1 MRIPKG
7 HCPCG
12 SGNIAVDCC
21 YQIENAPIDRAA
33 PIRLNSLELN
43 VKVYAEI
50 VNSSGAV
57 TSIPINPNG
66 STDFEGLTLPDRKT
80 PVKNITVAL
89 PDKFRISDFLVQND
103 SIYQVVM
110 IAQENISNRLSPNA
124 PMISQQELTDVL
136 YERTLITV
144 IEKFLR
150 AAQYHQQSFVYRF
163 LKLSQEFNG
172 NPVHL
177 GGITQ
182 KVTDE
187 DAPLQFEFASFMTS
201 HRTCVESLI
210 KLMAF
215 KATHHDP
222 RKKSF
227 KIKDTLTTILNG
239 KTKRGMYHGL
249 AELLVQ
255 YEPWLDEQRKIRN
268 AIMHDG
274 LEDALIGFEH
284 VRGVTLNATILDRT
298 ADVMCIE
305 IFRKLMD
312 FATSVLNELYVISND
327 GP

>member
-1 MRIPKG
+1 MRIPEG

-12 SGNIAVDCC
+12 SGTNAGDCC
-21 YQIENAPIDRAA
+21 YQIENAPIDRPL

-43 VKVYAEI
+43 VEAYADI
-50 VNSSGAV
+50 VNSAGAV

-66 STDFEGLTLPDRKT
+66 STDFEGLTLPDKIT
-80 PVKNITVAL
+80 PVKNITVTL
-89 PDKFRISDFLVQND
+89 PREFKTSDFLVQND
-103 SIYQVVM
+103 AIYKVVKT
-110 IAQENISNRLSPNA
+110 AQEHIAKRLPPNA
-124 PMISQQELTDVL
+124 QLITQQNLTDVL

-150 AAQYHQQSFVYRF
+150 AVHYHQQSFVYRF
-163 LKLSQEFNG
+163 LRLSQDFNG

-187 DAPLQFEFASFMTS
+187 DAPLQFEFASFITC

-215 KATHHDP
+215 KATHYDP

-227 KIKDTLTTILNG
+227 KIKDALTTILNG
-239 KTKRGMYHGL
+239 KTKRGCYLGL
-249 AELLVQ
+249 TELLSR

-274 LEDALIGFEH
+274 LEDALSGFEH
-284 VRGVTLNATILDRT
+284 VRGATLNATILNRT

-305 IFRKLMD
+305 MYRKLMD
-312 FATSVLNELYVISND
+312 FATSVLRELYAISD
-327 GP
+327 GSP